1 MPPAEAGSKVVEF
14 DDVGFSYGPVPVLE
28 HVSFTVE
35 RSEFFGLI
43 GPNAGGKS
51 TLLKLMLG
59 LLRPDTGTIRLFG
72 ADPAAGRSRVGYV
85 PQHPTFSR
93 RFPISV
99 LEVVLLGLLGLGTD
113 VGGFRARDR
122 KRAMDA
128 LGAAE
133 IADIAG
139 RSIDTLSGGQLQR
152 VLIAR
157 ALVCDPELLILDE
170 PTANVD
176 LRAEEDI
183 FALLREY
190 SAHMT
195 IVVVSHDVAFISG
208 YVGRVGC
215 LNRTLACHETAEISG
230 KTIEELY
237 GAPVRMIHHSHPPRG
252 S

>member
-1 MPPAEAGSKVVEF
+1 MPRTESVEVVEF
-14 DDVGFSYGPVPVLE
+14 DDVSFSYGAVPVLE
-28 HVSFTVE
+28 HVSLSIE
-35 RSEFFGLI
+35 RAEFFGLI

-59 LLRPDTGTIRLFG
+59 LLQPDQGVVRLFG
-72 ADPAAGRSRVGYV
+72 EEPASARRRVGYV

-99 LEVVLLGLLGLGTD
+99 LEVVLLGLNADL
-113 VGGFRARDR
+113 GGFRARDR
-122 KRAMDA
+122 KKAIDA

-133 IADIAG
+133 IAEIAA
-139 RSIDTLSGGQLQR
+139 RPINTLSGGQLQR
-152 VLIAR
+152 VMIAR

-183 FALLREY
+183 FALLRQY

-215 LNRTLACHETAEISG
+215 LNRTLVCHETADISG

-237 GAPVRMIHHSHPPRG
+237 GAPVKMIHHSHSPHER
-252 S
+252 

>member
-1 MPPAEAGSKVVEF
+1 MPRTEPVKTVEF
-14 DDVGFSYGPVPVLE
+14 NDVSFSYGAVPVLE
-28 HVSFTVE
+28 HVSLSIE
-35 RSEFFGLI
+35 RAEFFGLI

-59 LLRPDTGTIRLFG
+59 LLRPDHGVVRLFG
-72 ADPAAGRSRVGYV
+72 EEPAGARQRVGYV

-99 LEVVLLGLLGLGTD
+99 LEVVLLGLNADL
-113 VGGFRARDR
+113 GGFRARDR
-122 KRAMDA
+122 KKAMDA

-133 IADIAG
+133 IAEIAT
-139 RSIDTLSGGQLQR
+139 RPINTLSGGQLQR

-183 FALLREY
+183 FALLRQY

-215 LNRTLACHETAEISG
+215 LNRTLVCHETADISG

-237 GAPVRMIHHSHPPRG
+237 GAPVKMIHHSHPPH
-252 S
+252 

>member
-1 MPPAEAGSKVVEF
+1 MPRADVAKVVEF
-14 DDVGFSYGPVPVLE
+14 DDVSFAYGAVPVLE
-28 HVSFTVE
+28 HVSFGIE
-35 RSEFFGLI
+35 RSEFFGVI

-59 LLRPDTGTIRLFG
+59 LLPPDTGTIRLFG
-72 ADPAAGRSRVGYV
+72 EDPAAARKRVGYV

-99 LEVVLLGLLGLGTD
+99 IEVVLLGLLGLNSD
-113 VGGFRARDR
+113 LGGFSARDR
-122 KRAMDA
+122 RKAMDA
-128 LGAAE
+128 LAAAE

-139 RSIDTLSGGQLQR
+139 RPINTLSGGQLQR
-152 VLIAR
+152 VLMAR
-157 ALVCDPELLILDE
+157 ALVCDPELLVLDE

-208 YVGRVGC
+208 YVDRVGC
-215 LNRTLACHETAEISG
+215 LNRTLVCHETADITG

-237 GAPVRMIHHSHPPRG
+237 GAPVKMIHHSHAPARN
-252 S
+252 